1 MDTESAQ
8 RRVEAVAQRYARSRP
23 GLVVAAFGPAAGEG
37 LAAVGH
43 RRLPDGPPPTSST
56 LFEIGSISKVFTS
69 LLLAIAVTQGEV
81 SLDAPVR
88 ELLSA
93 GTRVPQR
100 RGREITLLDLA
111 THRSGLP
118 RSPVPVLQEIA
129 IVARGRGNPYADLD
143 PARLLEALGRTRLRR
158 TPGTNRLAYSNF
170 GVGVLGVA
178 LVRAAGGST
187 YGELVQ
193 ARICGPLGLADTVP
207 LEQVIGN
214 EDGEA
219 RLAYGHNW
227 RCRPVAH
234 WTLSGLAGAGALLS
248 TADDLLAFL
257 RAQLRPED
265 TPLGEAIALTQ
276 QRRGGGRRFGIGLG
290 WLQTPT
296 KAGTL
301 LWHNGG
307 TGGFRSFAGIVP
319 AAGTGVVVLANSTRS
334 VDRAALELLEG
345 LR

>member
-1 MDTESAQ
+1 M
-8 RRVEAVAQRYARSRP
+8 
-23 GLVVAAFGPAAGEG
+23 VAAFGPAAGEG
-37 LAAVGH
+37 LAAIG
-43 RRLPDGPPPTSST
+43 RCRLPDGATPTGST

-69 LLLAIAVTQGEV
+69 LLLAVAVTQGEV

-88 ELLSA
+88 ELLPA

-100 RGREITLLDLA
+100 DGREITLVDLA

-129 IVARGRGNPYADLD
+129 IVARGGGNPYVLD
-143 PARLLEALGRTRLRR
+143 AARLLEVLGRTSLRR
-158 TPGTNRLAYSNF
+158 APGTSRLAYSNF
-170 GVGVLGVA
+170 GAGLLGVA
-178 LVRAAGGST
+178 LVRAAGAST

-207 LEQVIGN
+207 LEQVIGD
-214 EDGEA
+214 EDREV
-219 RLAYGHNW
+219 RLAYGHGW
-227 RCRPVAH
+227 RRRPVAH

-248 TADDLLAFL
+248 TADDLVAFL

-296 KAGTL
+296 KAGNL

-307 TGGFRSFAGIVP
+307 TGGFRSFAGMVP

-345 LR
+345 LK